1 MIEIVLIVLSVG
13 INFMSFG
20 DDTTAGHVVFY
31 SVSHAVMTGEILSTL
46 DIPNPPNTESA
57 KTVFF

>member
-1 MIEIVLIVLSVG
+1 
-13 INFMSFG
+13 MSFG